1 MVRGALVC
9 SIMCSLVVADF
20 GTDIVQPGEGI
31 QKVEMGAPE
40 EHPPEYYMLPDDGAE
55 RLRNEAEAAY
65 NLKNFEEAIEKWKQA
80 FEILQHFLAV
90 HIAVII

>member
-1 MVRGALVC
+1 
-9 SIMCSLVVADF
+9 
-20 GTDIVQPGEGI
+20 
-31 QKVEMGAPE
+31 
-40 EHPPEYYMLPDDGAE
+40 MLPGDGAE